1 MSVQGTDTDRG
12 SANPQGAERRRHA
25 RVEAGGICLL
35 TGREGDQTAFELIDP
50 SESGARLRCEQG
62 LPAMT
67 RVGVVLVL
75 PGQRIG
81 QSEDARLDIA
91 GVVVWSHEAEP
102 KVFDTGV
109 FFPDLDDDA
118 RSALKAY
125 VTASA

>member
-12 SANPQGAERRRHA
+12 AGNPAGAERRRHT

-35 TGREGDQTAFELIDP
+35 AGSEGHQTAFELLDL
-50 SESGARLRCEQG
+50 SESGARLRCERG

-67 RVGVVLVL
+67 RVGVILVL
-75 PGQRIG
+75 PAQRIG
-81 QSEDARLDIA
+81 QPKDARLDIT
-91 GVVVWSHEAEP
+91 GVVVWSHEAET

-109 FFPDLDDDA
+109 FFPELDDDA
-118 RSALKAY
+118 RTALKAY